1 MKRSS
6 TSKIIYII
14 LGIILLLV
22 LFKGISYMISS
33 NSAKEEA
40 FLTRKPTIQTLEDK
54 VLATGTIVPRREVE
68 IKPNIPGL

>member
-1 MKRSS
+1 MKKKLNFKNHLYHLRNYPIAGS
-6 TSKIIYII
+6 
-14 LGIILLLV
+14 
-22 LFKGISYMISS
+22 FKGISYMISS

>member
-1 MKRSS
+1 
-6 TSKIIYII
+6 
-14 LGIILLLV
+14 
-22 LFKGISYMISS
+22 MISS

-54 VLATGTIVPRREVE
+54 VLATGTIVPRRVE